1 MTNKQ
6 ISFFLCLSLLIL
18 AGCRSSKQTGTSTE
32 TETRR
37 SDKEIFAL
45 VEEQAF
51 RFKTLTAR
59 LNVDLN
65 LPGNQMS
72 SRVDFKMV
80 RDSAFQLSVQPF
92 LGIEIFRIEI
102 GRDSIKVLDRMNKRY
117 VAENYAALKRQTPI
131 EFNFYNLQ
139 ALFTNRLFVPGEQ
152 EISPKH
158 YKRFDYVQ
166 QEQGTKTEMRV
177 EDLMK
182 LLYTFTADGE
192 GKLLS
197 TRIDEP
203 TGQYTLQWD
212 YADFRLAGNEKSFPM
227 KMDVHLHKT
236 GDALA
241 RISLYFSRVQNDVPV
256 KMDFSIP
263 SKYQRISWQQIMRA
277 LIPKKE
283 VK

>member
-37 SDKEIFAL
+37 SDKEIFTL

-117 VAENYAALKRQTPI
+117 VAENYAALKGQTPI

-177 EDLMK
+177 EDLLK

-227 KMDVHLHKT
+227 KMDVHWHKT

>member
-1 MTNKQ
+1 M
-6 ISFFLCLSLLIL
+6 
-18 AGCRSSKQTGTSTE
+18 
-32 TETRR
+32 
-37 SDKEIFAL
+37 
-45 VEEQAF
+45 
-51 RFKTLTAR
+51 
-59 LNVDLN
+59 
-65 LPGNQMS
+65 
-72 SRVDFKMV
+72 
-80 RDSAFQLSVQPF
+80 
-92 LGIEIFRIEI
+92 RIE
-102 GRDSIKVLDRMNKRY
+102 
-117 VAENYAALKRQTPI
+117 
-131 EFNFYNLQ
+131 
-139 ALFTNRLFVPGEQ
+139 
-152 EISPKH
+152 
-158 YKRFDYVQ
+158 
-166 QEQGTKTEMRV
+166 
-177 EDLMK
+177 DLLK

-203 TGQYTLQWD
+203 RSQYTLQWD